1 MYRKAVLSDSNA
13 ICGLVCGQEGLEL
26 SREKFYDIL
35 NEQLQDRQHYY
46 CLVYEENSRIEGVLN
61 LRIERQLRYA
71 GSVAEITEFFVAPDH
86 RNQGIGTGLFEQA
99 LELAQRFR
107 CRHLEVSCRAEEES
121 GRRFFEKRGLMASY
135 MKLDKQL

>member
-46 CLVYEENSRIEGVLN
+46 CLVYEENGRIEGVLN

-71 GSVAEITEFFVAPDH
+71 GPVAEITEFFVAPDH

-99 LELAQRFR
+99 LELAQGFR
-107 CRHLEVSCRAEEES
+107 CRHLEVSCRVEEES
-121 GRRFFEKRGLMASY
+121 GRRFFEKRGLLASY
-135 MKLDKQL
+135 TKLAKQL

>member
-71 GSVAEITEFFVAPDH
+71 GPVAEITEFFVAPDH

-99 LELAQRFR
+99 LELTQKFR

-135 MKLDKQL
+135 VKLEKQL

>member
-13 ICGLVCGQEGLEL
+13 ICSLVCGQEGLEL

-46 CLVYEENSRIEGVLN
+46 CLVYEENGRIEGVLN

-71 GSVAEITEFFVAPDH
+71 GPVAEITEFFVAPDH

-99 LELAQRFR
+99 LELAQRFH
-107 CRHLEVSCRAEEES
+107 CRHLEVSCRAKEES

-135 MKLDKQL
+135 MKLEKQL

>member
-46 CLVYEENSRIEGVLN
+46 CLVYEENGRIEGVLN

-71 GSVAEITEFFVAPDH
+71 GPVAEITEFFVAPDH

-99 LELAQRFR
+99 LELVQRFH
-107 CRHLEVSCRAEEES
+107 CRHLEVFCRAEEES

-135 MKLDKQL
+135 MKLEKQL